1 MPSGPVPVRSERVL
15 SAVSIGSPKVQ
26 NIFVRLQNNIKNT
39 KFEVCME
46 GVHGQIKDSFRSI
59 SSPARGLFKDNGSRF
74 IACAYPVE
82 TEAEVKEI
90 VDSLKKEYHD
100 ARHHCYAYRLGY
112 LGDRFRAND
121 DGEPSG
127 SAGRP
132 ILGQIDSYGL
142 SDILI
147 VVVRYFGGIKLGI
160 PGLIRAYRTSSAD
173 AIANSEV
180 VEKIAVRRFRLSF
193 GYMDMNAVMKL
204 VKDFGLYPTAQD
216 FGMECRL
223 DVAVRL
229 SLAEDFLERISK
241 AGGCSADEI
250 G

>member
-1 MPSGPVPVRSERVL
+1 MD
-15 SAVSIGSPKVQ
+15 
-26 NIFVRLQNNIKNT
+26 
-39 KFEVCME
+39 

-82 TEAEVKEI
+82 TEAEVREI

-112 LGDRFRAND
+112 TGDRFRAND

-132 ILGQIDSYGL
+132 ILGQIDSSGL

-173 AIANSEV
+173 AIANSEI
-180 VEKIAVRRFRLSF
+180 VEKVAVKRFRLSF
-193 GYMDMNAVMKL
+193 GYMNMNDVMKL
-204 VKDFGLYPTAQD
+204 VKEFDLTPENQD
-216 FGMECRL
+216 FGMSCTM

-229 SLAEDFLERISK
+229 SCADVFADRIGK
-241 AGGCSADEI
+241 VEGCSVSEV
-250 G
+250 